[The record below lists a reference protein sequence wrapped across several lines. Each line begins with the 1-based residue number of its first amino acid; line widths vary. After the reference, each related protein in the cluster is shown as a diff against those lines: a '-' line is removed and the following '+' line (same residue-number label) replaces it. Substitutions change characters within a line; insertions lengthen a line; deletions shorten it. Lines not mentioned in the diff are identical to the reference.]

1 MFHFHQAVH
10 QLIYQVQ
17 QSSDETPRCS
27 LTLSAPP
34 SFAFPDWLE
43 CQTLFPKFFWQDR
56 QGQEEVVALGQC
68 HRFDDPAP
76 AYAVIANGQRIWG
89 GQSFDGG
96 TDKTPD
102 CPESFFFM
110 PLVELIRDG
119 DVWILA
125 VNLSGNKSRA
135 IDALEQLVTT
145 VPELEPVKTG
155 IESVV
160 HLPDEQ
166 QWCDLMDKAL
176 SEIQHGTFDKVVLA
190 RESAYCLKHP
200 VRAAQLLKASRDQNH
215 HSFHFLMAVDAH
227 RSFTG
232 STPERL
238 YLRVGQ
244 TLQTEALAGTTGRG
258 DTPAQDQA
266 LADWLIHDDKNIQE
280 NQYVVDDIVDHLTPL
295 SREIDT
301 VEQPRLVKLSR
312 VQHLKRRIH
321 ARLNPGVNGVHLLS
335 SLQPTAAVA
344 GYPRQAAQA
353 FIAQEE
359 PFSRGWY
366 AGAIGYI
373 SHEKA
378 EFCVAIRSALII
390 REQIRLYAGA
400 GIVPGSVAQEEW
412 QELNRKMSTLLSLM
426 ADDEQ

>member
-1 MFHFHQAVH
+1 M
-10 QLIYQVQ
+10 
-17 QSSDETPRCS
+17 
-27 LTLSAPP
+27 
-34 SFAFPDWLE
+34 
-43 CQTLFPKFFWQDR
+43 
-56 QGQEEVVALGQC
+56 VALGQC
-68 HRFDDPAP
+68 YRFDDPAP
-76 AYAVIANGQRIWG
+76 AYSVISAGQRIWG
-89 GQSFDGG
+89 GRSFDGG
-96 TDKTPD
+96 TDKSPG

-125 VNLSGNKSRA
+125 VNLSGNPLSSDQFSDNQFPGNQCSGNQSPGEQCSENQFCENQVPENQCCKNNSAESQFALNQSRA
-135 IDALEQLVTT
+135 IDALEQLVMN
-145 VPELEPVKTG
+145 VPELKPVKTG
-155 IESVV
+155 IQSVV
-160 HLPDEQ
+160 HQPDEQ

-176 SEIQHGTFDKVVLA
+176 SKIQQGAFDKVVLA
-190 RESAYCLKHP
+190 RQSSYGLKTP
-200 VRAAQLLKASRDQNH
+200 VRAAQLLKASCRQNH
-215 HSFHFLMAVDAH
+215 HSFHFLLAVDGQ

-244 TLQTEALAGTTGRG
+244 SLETEALAGTTGRG
-258 DTPAQDQA
+258 QTPVQDQE

-295 SREIDT
+295 SLEIDT
-301 VEQPRLVKLSR
+301 VEQPRLIKLSR

-321 ARLNPGVNGVHLLS
+321 ARLKAGVNGVHLLS

-344 GYPRQAAQA
+344 GYPRPAAQA

-378 EFCVAIRSALII
+378 EFCVAIRSALIVG
-390 REQIRLYAGA
+390 EQIRLYAGA
-400 GIVPGSVAQEEW
+400 GIVPGSVAKEEW